1 MRYEIILPK
10 DYDPTNNK
18 LHQGLRGKKRIL
30 RGVQAM
36 EQLILFGII
45 FFGGLF
51 CMGVLGAVVEFLTR
65 CKWIDRLITAMI
77 SKI

>member
-1 MRYEIILPK
+1 
-10 DYDPTNNK
+10 
-18 LHQGLRGKKRIL
+18 
-30 RGVQAM
+30 M

-77 SKI
+77 SRI